1 MEYSRNFGSNF
12 PNSLIEV
19 GTKKDV
25 DNTVIGLINQYYSY
39 MSSNNIDAAN
49 ELYQANKDV
58 LDAYSIKTKDF
69 NLILEELYNMGLN
82 LLQKTKI
89 IVDVNEPVTMSDNSI
104 WYEVLGDIE

>member
-25 DNTVIGLINQYYSY
+25 DNTVIDLVNQYYSY

-49 ELYQANKDV
+49 AFYEANKDV

-69 NLILEELYNMGLN
+69 NLLLEELYNMGLN

-89 IVDVNEPVTMSDNSI
+89 IVDANEPVAMSDNSI
-104 WYEVLGDIE
+104 WYEVLEDIE

>member
-25 DNTVIGLINQYYSY
+25 DNTVIDLVNQYYSY

-49 ELYQANKDV
+49 AFYEANKDV

-69 NLILEELYNMGLN
+69 NLLLEELYNMGLN

-89 IVDVNEPVTMSDNSI
+89 IVDANEPVTMSDNSI
-104 WYEVLGDIE
+104 WYEVLEDIE